1 MQTTQLNS
9 LKASLGNSTGQVI
22 MWLKSSV
29 SSSLTTVL
37 PWILN
42 TLGFSFHI
50 KRRYGCV
57 QHLDFRITQ
66 SILAKQFIRYTTLG
80 KLPTLIQHRKH
91 LFTST
96 HVISC
101 ECLTTVGKHSPR
113 FCLFSLNFSF
123 FAFPQKLPCPKNV
136 FFFLPHQIDLK
147 LFTSYYV
154 VGSPI
159 SHRSFKDITN
169 NSTVR
174 VIAL

>member
-9 LKASLGNSTGQVI
+9 LKASPGNSTGQVI

-29 SSSLTTVL
+29 RSSLTITL
-37 PWILN
+37 PWIVN

-50 KRRYGCV
+50 KRRYCCV
-57 QHLDFRITQ
+57 QNLDCRITQ
-66 SILAKQFIRYTTLG
+66 SILAKQFIRCVTLG
-80 KLPTLIQHRKH
+80 KLPALIQHRKH

-101 ECLTTVGKHSPR
+101 ECLTIVGKHSPR
-113 FCLFSLNFSF
+113 ICFFSLNLSSF
-123 FAFPQKLPCPKNV
+123 DFPQKLLCPRSV
-136 FFFLPHQIDLK
+136 FFLLPHQIDLK
-147 LFTSYYV
+147 LSISYYL

-159 SHRSFKDITN
+159 SHGSFKDITN
-169 NSTVR
+169 NNTVR